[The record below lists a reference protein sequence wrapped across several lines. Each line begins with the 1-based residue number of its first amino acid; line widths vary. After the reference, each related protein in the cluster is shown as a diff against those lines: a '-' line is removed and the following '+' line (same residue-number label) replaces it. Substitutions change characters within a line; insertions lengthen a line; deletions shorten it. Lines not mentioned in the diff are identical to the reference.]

1 MTGVAGVLAEIRPHP
16 MVSENFPCESLAI
29 SQYLSLQS
37 SNPLNVCSLRC
48 FSFGY
53 PVVLCFGFWFFL
65 STYRPLR
72 YLTKLSGRSL
82 LYTFLGMCPEKN
94 NTTTQQHSTSFNHPS
109 PFTML
114 ETCQVFPSRYVIG
127 RREHSTWGTCP
138 QFSAWPG
145 RAKR

>member
-53 PVVLCFGFWFFL
+53 PVVLCFGF
-65 STYRPLR
+65 
-72 YLTKLSGRSL
+72 
-82 LYTFLGMCPEKN
+82 
-94 NTTTQQHSTSFNHPS
+94 
-109 PFTML
+109 
-114 ETCQVFPSRYVIG
+114 
-127 RREHSTWGTCP
+127 
-138 QFSAWPG
+138 
-145 RAKR
+145 